1 MGAVAWPP
9 STVEHGVA
17 ACLDELE
24 LVDAAFER
32 PGGPA
37 GERLRMEFCSGCPIA
52 TQCLM
57 HAMEVGE
64 AGVWGG
70 TSGHTRSR
78 AGAPH
83 WRTHH

>member
-17 ACLDELE
+17 ACLDETD

-37 GERLRMEFCSGCPIA
+37 AVELRENFCRHCPIA
-52 TQCLM
+52 AICLA

-78 AGAPH
+78 HGAPH
-83 WRTHH
+83 WRVRH